1 MAAGRERGP
10 RPRRVSLPGVAELL
24 RPVGPGPA
32 TDSGRQASGREAHPQ
47 KITVY
52 LSADEFLDLERA
64 RLSLHIRGIRVDRG
78 RLVREAIAVL
88 MADLEA
94 GIDASVIARRLRAVG
109 QSVPAAEGRAEVPA
123 AEVPAAEVP
132 AIAVPAIAVPA
143 GAAPS
148 PAAPGA
154 AAPADGVQ
162 AAGAATNGGSANT
175 VLANGAL
182 AHGARVDG
190 ARVDGARV
198 DGARVDGARADGA
211 GADGVAAVGASVTGA
226 TVDGVPADDAYDAS
240 LNGDPVTNTGA
251 GGGPAGPQ

>member
-109 QSVPAAEGRAEVPA
+109 QSVPAAEVPA
-123 AEVPAAEVP
+123 AGVPAVTVP
-132 AIAVPAIAVPA
+132 AFAVPAV
-143 GAAPS
+143 GAA
-148 PAAPGA
+148 
-154 AAPADGVQ
+154 
-162 AAGAATNGGSANT
+162 
-175 VLANGAL
+175 
-182 AHGARVDG
+182 
-190 ARVDGARV
+190 
-198 DGARVDGARADGA
+198 
-211 GADGVAAVGASVTGA
+211 VTGA
-226 TVDGVPADDAYDAS
+226 TVDGVPADDAHGVS
-240 LNGDPVTNTGA
+240 LNGDAVTNTGP

>member
-1 MAAGRERGP
+1 VAAGRERGP

-109 QSVPAAEGRAEVPA
+109 QSVPAAE
-123 AEVPAAEVP
+123 VPAAEVP

-182 AHGARVDG
+182 ADG

-198 DGARVDGARADGA
+198 DGARVGGARADGA
-211 GADGVAAVGASVTGA
+211 GADAVAAVGASVTGA
-226 TVDGVPADDAYDAS
+226 TVDGVPADDAYGAS
-240 LNGDPVTNTGA
+240 LNGDAVTNTGA

>member
-1 MAAGRERGP
+1 VAAGRERGP

-94 GIDASVIARRLRAVG
+94 GIDASMIARRLRAVG
-109 QSVPAAEGRAEVPA
+109 QSVPAVEVPA
-123 AEVPAAEVP
+123 AGIPAIEVP
-132 AIAVPAIAVPA
+132 AIAVP
-143 GAAPS
+143 
-148 PAAPGA
+148 
-154 AAPADGVQ
+154 
-162 AAGAATNGGSANT
+162 
-175 VLANGAL
+175 
-182 AHGARVDG
+182 
-190 ARVDGARV
+190 
-198 DGARVDGARADGA
+198 
-211 GADGVAAVGASVTGA
+211 AVGASVTGA